1 VPTLI
6 IHGSDADADDVA
18 VPGAVTAASKV
29 TENPAVCS
37 PDGGHSVRLGDC
49 S

>member
-1 VPTLI
+1 MPTLI

-29 TENPAVCS
+29 TETPVALS
-37 PDGGHSVRLGDC
+37 PDGGHSVRLGDG